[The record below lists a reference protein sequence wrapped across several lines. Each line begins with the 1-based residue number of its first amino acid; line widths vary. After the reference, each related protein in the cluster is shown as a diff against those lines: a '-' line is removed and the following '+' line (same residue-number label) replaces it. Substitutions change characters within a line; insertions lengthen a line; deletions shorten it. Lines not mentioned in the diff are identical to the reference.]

1 MGGGLGA
8 RWFWAFGRVPGQRLA
23 GQVNVDLGAAW
34 RLAGWAGYGPVVL
47 IDSVEDGAGDA
58 GSVVMEEDQDIEA
71 IRAPGLNDIVK
82 GGLRKG
88 AAGMHQS
95 GRAIGE
101 TTSVT
106 PREASGGS
114 CACTIVAV
122 EDVGE
127 LDREKRY

>member
-88 AAGMHQS
+88 AAGMPPERQGYRGDDQRDATRGIRRILRMHDCS
-95 GRAIGE
+95 C
-101 TTSVT
+101 
-106 PREASGGS
+106 GG
-114 CACTIVAV
+114 CRGT
-122 EDVGE
+122 
-127 LDREKRY
+127 